1 MSLPFHN
8 QPAEFYINGIINSD
22 IAVLSK
28 AITIIESQNEKHQ
41 LLAEKII
48 DGIVNRSGKSFRLGI
63 TGVPGVGKSTFIESF
78 GNEVLKHGHKLAVL
92 AIDPS
97 SDKTKGSIL
106 GDKTR
111 MEELSVKKNV
121 FIRPSPSSG
130 NLGGVARSTYET
142 ILLCE
147 AAGFDFIIIE
157 TVGVGQSEISVSK
170 ITDFFLLLM
179 LAGAGDELQGIK
191 RGIMEMA
198 DALVITKAD
207 GTNLEKA
214 KMARAEYAHAMHLF
228 QASESGWIPRTQI
241 CSSTEN
247 KGIDEVYKMI
257 EEYKNFTSING
268 FFLQKRKEQQFDLFL
283 KTIDEQLKQKFY
295 SDPKIHTAIEEINSN
310 KNDQYIQ
317 PFSLAKK
324 MLEDYFERGK

>member
-48 DGIVNRSGKSFRLGI
+48 DGIVERSGRSFRLGI

-78 GNEVLKHGHKLAVL
+78 GNEVLKNGHKLAVL

-207 GTNLEKA
+207 GANLEKA

-295 SDPKIHTAIEEINSN
+295 SDPKIHAAIEEINSK
-310 KNDQYIQ
+310 KNDQNIQ

-324 MLEDYFERGK
+324 MLEDYFNRAK